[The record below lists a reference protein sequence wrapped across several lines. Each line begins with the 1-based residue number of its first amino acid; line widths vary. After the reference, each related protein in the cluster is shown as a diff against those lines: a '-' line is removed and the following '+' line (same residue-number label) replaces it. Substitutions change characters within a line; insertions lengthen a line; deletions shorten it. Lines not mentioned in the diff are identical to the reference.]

1 MTKIKYSDATVKPG
15 AKSRK
20 SATRSKK
27 DSMGKPPQVEFS
39 LASGNLDSAV
49 PREFYARDT
58 VTVARELLGCILV
71 HRTPQGITAGRIVET
86 EAYLQGDPACH
97 AARRMTPRNSV
108 MFGPPGYT
116 YVYFTYGMHYCFNV
130 VSAPEGVGEAVL
142 VRALEPALGI
152 ALMQQRRGRS
162 GLRELCSGPAKLTQA
177 MGIVREHNRLDLT
190 VGDLYISPGNA
201 EAPVVT
207 TTRIGIKEGAELP
220 LRFYLQNN
228 GYVSRK

>member
-1 MTKIKYSDATVKPG
+1 MVKTNRSNNEIRPKARS
-15 AKSRK
+15 AKS
-20 SATRSKK
+20 SAWKNNVRA
-27 DSMGKPPQVEFS
+27 GKPLPVTGV
-39 LASGNLDSAV
+39 LNLNSTI
-49 PREFYARDT
+49 PRDFYDRDT

-71 HRTPQGITAGRIVET
+71 HRTPEGTTAGKIVET

-108 MFGPPGYT
+108 MFGPPGYA

-130 VSAPEGVGEAVL
+130 VSASEGVGEAVL
-142 VRALEPALGI
+142 VRALEPLVGI
-152 ALMQQRRGRS
+152 PLMQGRRGRQNT
-162 GLRELCSGPAKLTQA
+162 RELCSGPAKLTQA
-177 MGIVREHNRLDLT
+177 MGIAREHNRRDLT
-190 VGDLYISPGNA
+190 MGDLYICPGDA
-201 EAPVVT
+201 DAPIVT